1 MDHLPGFLP
10 AYSIL
15 LVAVMSPGPAVAML
29 LGLGLSRGRGTALIA
44 SVGIAAGSSTIA
56 VVTLLGMGLVLQQV
70 AWAITLMR
78 MIGAAYLLWLAF
90 GAFRKALNPPKVT
103 PADMPPLSAPRAFL
117 TGYLLQ
123 VTNPK
128 AIVFWIAIGAVGATK
143 GASASVTL
151 LFLLGAFAISL
162 AGHGFY
168 AVALSATPVRRAYQR
183 ARRGVEA
190 TLGLLFALFAFKL
203 ATSKG

>member
-90 GAFRKALNPPKVT
+90 GAFRKALNPPGPLVT
-103 PADMPPLSAPRAFL
+103 M
-117 TGYLLQ
+117 
-123 VTNPK
+123 
-128 AIVFWIAIGAVGATK
+128 IV
-143 GASASVTL
+143 S
-151 LFLLGAFAISL
+151 ISL
-162 AGHGFY
+162 M
-168 AVALSATPVRRAYQR
+168 
-183 ARRGVEA
+183 
-190 TLGLLFALFAFKL
+190 LFRWAP
-203 ATSKG
+203 SI

>member
-15 LVAVMSPGPAVAML
+15 LVAVMSPGPAFAML

-78 MIGAAYLLWLAF
+78 MIGAAYLLWL
-90 GAFRKALNPPKVT
+90 ALNPPKVT

-203 ATSKG
+203 ATSRG